1 MAFLFTNC
9 EPDINTDIKAKE
21 SSRFSTQ
28 DLNTEQIRSK
38 KHITE
43 KLEDLNLENAA
54 SHDSQNKIVYNGSY
68 GFTVNTDLVKY
79 VEDLETGNHSYSFSI
94 QRDSTI
100 TNNLENLL
108 LQYNP
113 ADSDYYAYI
122 VQYAFTND
130 ELQDLNETFLNS
142 TNTIIFPI
150 DYDISTLELG
160 KMTWGCVSNG
170 HWVNNTDHNGELH
183 GANCTCDSES
193 TWVVTEV
200 TCGYY
205 DDGSGSGDGSTN
217 SPWIPNTGN
226 EPGGG
231 YGDPNNPNNNGSG
244 PTEIFAAPTPT
255 QTQAELLAT
264 YLDLNPQQEIW
275 ANKSQNE
282 NQVRAINNYL
292 FTNCGADT
300 NSSGCQQAQA
310 FVVAAMEAIMNNEVD
325 NLLEYISIELENE
338 LVDNPYKLVDIDCN
352 QIEQWQAL
360 VQFSP
365 PPVILDKLN
374 EIDEFLLGGV
384 SVQTIENAEGAVVN
398 LDYFPI
404 IIDVLPNNPSTGE
417 RFSAEEFLEY
427 IRIEINIF
435 INNDFTEF
443 IPSPITGFDEE
454 GIWLSANPLG
464 AIISLDIPGA
474 HDGSVVCSENT
485 NSHWVFTT
493 LTMPWGIPQGLDG
506 PHPVSGN
513 RQIGYEINSN
523 GTYTFYSRG
532 VDRMES
538 NFDVG
543 IANYMT
549 GGNPFDG
556 ADALWSSFQQKVQN
570 FTNNNGGVGNA
581 TPITVNRP
589 EWEKVKNVL
598 LGNRPISDLG
608 CE

>member
-1 MAFLFTNC
+1 M
-9 EPDINTDIKAKE
+9 
-21 SSRFSTQ
+21 
-28 DLNTEQIRSK
+28 
-38 KHITE
+38 
-43 KLEDLNLENAA
+43 
-54 SHDSQNKIVYNGSY
+54 
-68 GFTVNTDLVKY
+68 
-79 VEDLETGNHSYSFSI
+79 
-94 QRDSTI
+94 
-100 TNNLENLL
+100 
-108 LQYNP
+108 
-113 ADSDYYAYI
+113 
-122 VQYAFTND
+122 
-130 ELQDLNETFLNS
+130 
-142 TNTIIFPI
+142 
-150 DYDISTLELG
+150 
-160 KMTWGCVSNG
+160 
-170 HWVNNTDHNGELH
+170 
-183 GANCTCDSES
+183 
-193 TWVVTEV
+193 

-205 DDGSGSGDGSTN
+205 DDGTSTSGGGTNTPSPPNGPGHSGPSGNGIFTSNVKPQPWQDVALCINGDLAQSGSNAPVD
-217 SPWIPNTGN
+217 NTTLTSDMLTWLQSDKRKSGLVAN
-226 EPGGG
+226 
-231 YGDPNNPNNNGSG
+231 YLANNNCSD
-244 PTEIFAAPTPT
+244 ES
-255 QTQAELLAT
+255 QT
-264 YLDLNPQQEIW
+264 
-275 ANKSQNE
+275 
-282 NQVRAINNYL
+282 
-292 FTNCGADT
+292 
-300 NSSGCQQAQA
+300 
-310 FVVAAMEAIMNNEVD
+310 FVIAAMEAIMNNEVD

-493 LTMPWGIPQGLDG
+493 LSMPWGIPQGLDG

-532 VDRMES
+532 VDRMQS

>member
-113 ADSDYYAYI
+113 ADGNYYAYI

-130 ELQDLNETFLNS
+130 ELQDLNETYLNS

-292 FTNCGADT
+292 FANCGADT
-300 NSSGCQQAQA
+300 NSSGCQEAQA
-310 FVVAAMEAIMNNEVD
+310 FVIAALEALMENSVISTFPFVKYPNDLSSQYKQQYPKLTAYLSMEFPKLSKDNLIINALNQYGSLNNEQIKNALKWGNDSSVTIMIID
-325 NLLEYISIELENE
+325 MPCCWGAYGPQFGYDENTILLSTELAAELESNSTISE
-338 LVDNPYKLVDIDCN
+338 D
-352 QIEQWQAL
+352 AL
-360 VQFSP
+360 NFFIGI
-365 PPVILDKLN
+365 VILHEVTHLGDYLYNGDMYDGEEGNDFELDVIGDYMLN
-374 EIDEFLLGGV
+374 
-384 SVQTIENAEGAVVN
+384 
-398 LDYFPI
+398 
-404 IIDVLPNNPSTGE
+404 PNNS
-417 RFSAEEFLEY
+417 SEY
-427 IRIEINIF
+427 F
-435 INNDFTEF
+435 
-443 IPSPITGFDEE
+443 
-454 GIWLSANPLG
+454 
-464 AIISLDIPGA
+464 
-474 HDGSVVCSENT
+474 
-485 NSHWVFTT
+485 
-493 LTMPWGIPQGLDG
+493 QG
-506 PHPVSGN
+506 
-513 RQIGYEINSN
+513 Y
-523 GTYTFYSRG
+523 
-532 VDRMES
+532 
-538 NFDVG
+538 
-543 IANYMT
+543 
-549 GGNPFDG
+549 
-556 ADALWSSFQQKVQN
+556 K
-570 FTNNNGGVGNA
+570 
-581 TPITVNRP
+581 
-589 EWEKVKNVL
+589 
-598 LGNRPISDLG
+598 
-608 CE
+608 